1 MLSEPKTGPQ
11 GPTRQGERT
20 ISTTARDILGRYP
33 FNTEQTVNI
42 LGEIGPLA
50 SMFIVN
56 GIHGIAAGTWAL
68 IITTILSLA
77 VSLVVLG
84 RPPIMPFIAGAVSV
98 VFGTL
103 TLVTGDAKWVQIK
116 VTIFN
121 TLVAALLALG
131 LRTGHNFFRFV
142 FGETFR
148 YRPAGWH
155 KLTRNM
161 AWFFLATA
169 IVNEMVRLGFATTHF
184 MALNHIFTGVDIWIL
199 FKLFIV
205 MPATAMFMWW
215 QVHLLQRYRLPDKP
229 QPARAR

>member
-1 MLSEPKTGPQ
+1 MQSEQQTRPQ

-20 ISTTARDILGRYP
+20 ISTHTRGFLSRYP
-33 FNTEQTVNI
+33 FNSVQTVNI

-68 IITTILSLA
+68 IVTTILSLV

-84 RPPIMPFIAGAVSV
+84 RPPIMPFIAGAVSI

-103 TLVTGDAKWVQIK
+103 TLVTGDAMWVQVK

-131 LRTGHNFFRFV
+131 LKTGHNFFRFV
-142 FGETFR
+142 FGETFH
-148 YRPAGWH
+148 YAPAGWH

-169 IVNEMVRLGFATTHF
+169 IVNEAVRLGFATTHF
-184 MALNHIFTGVDIWIL
+184 MALNRIFTGVDIWIL
-199 FKLFIV
+199 FKLFVV
-205 MPATAMFMWW
+205 MPITALFMWW
-215 QVHLLQRYRLPDKP
+215 QVQLLQRYRLPDKP
-229 QPARAR
+229 QPVIAR